1 MKNEFELGPI
11 RPPSEAMS
19 ILLRVTRNCPWN
31 RCAFCMTYKDRKF
44 SRRPIEEVK
53 KDIDAMRALADSLL
67 DASSA
72 LGLGGAMSEEVVA
85 KAGSLNNAP
94 DHLLRQMAFWLHYGL
109 KTAFLQDADSL
120 VMNTGDLCEILV
132 YFRQKFPS
140 LERITTYARASTVAK
155 KSLEDLRRLRE
166 AGLGRLHIGME
177 SGCDTVLG
185 MIKKGVT
192 SAEQIDAGLKAVQ
205 AGFDLSEYYMPGLG
219 GREHSR
225 ENALETARV
234 INSVNPTF
242 VRLRSTVPLPGSPLH
257 AMMEEGSWTPL
268 TEDEKVKEIRVF
280 LEHLEGI
287 SSTVLSDHMMNLLE
301 DVEGVLP
308 GDRNAM
314 IALVDRYLEMGED
327 DRESFI
333 VGRRLGRFRYLS
345 DYRNDAG
352 VENIKKQMKER
363 FGSIDAAVLEMLKNY
378 I

>member
-1 MKNEFELGPI
+1 MKNEFECGPI

-44 SRRPIEEVK
+44 SRRSVEEVK
-53 KDIDAMRALADSLL
+53 NDIDAMRALADSLL

-72 LGLGGAMSEEVVA
+72 LGLNGAMSEEVVE
-85 KAGSLNNAP
+85 KVISPHNGPN
-94 DHLLRQMAFWLHYGL
+94 HLSRQMAFWLHYGL

-120 VMNTGDLCEILV
+120 VMKTGDLCEILV

-166 AGLGRLHIGME
+166 AGLTRLHIGME

-192 SAEQIDAGLKAVQ
+192 AAEQIDAGRKAVL

-257 AMMEEGSWTPL
+257 VLMEEGSWTPL
-268 TEDEKVKEIRVF
+268 TEDEKVKEIRLF

-314 IALVDRYLEMGED
+314 IELVDRYLGMGEE

-345 DYRNDAG
+345 DYHHDA
-352 VENIKKQMKER
+352 
-363 FGSIDAAVLEMLKNY
+363 
-378 I
+378 